1 MTSWKNPPRLPGG
14 IFVFPVAS
22 LEKRHAAAKGEVEEY
37 EAVRGVV
44 FDSAAALRRVEG
56 VCPAAGKRGVKVTY
70 TGMEQAED
78 GDVALHLAVENN
90 SGQPIVVNVQEF
102 SANRCQMAAFF
113 ASKVAAG
120 ETSHAVLTI
129 PAGELERYGVDTVEE
144 ASFFLVVFHGDT
156 LERILTTEQL
166 HVDL

>member
-1 MTSWKNPPRLPGG
+1 M
-14 IFVFPVAS
+14 
-22 LEKRHAAAKGEVEEY
+22 EE
-37 EAVRGVV
+37 
-44 FDSAAALRRVEG
+44 
-56 VCPAAGKRGVKVTY
+56 RGVKVTY

-102 SANRCQMAAFF
+102 SANRCQMAASF
-113 ASKVAAG
+113 ASEVAAG

-129 PAGELERYGVDTVEE
+129 PAGELARYGLDTVEE

-166 HVDL
+166 HVDW

>member
-1 MTSWKNPPRLPGG
+1 MSFLWSAWESGMRRRKERWRNMKRCAALFLAVLLCGVLKGCAPRP
-14 IFVFPVAS
+14 
-22 LEKRHAAAKGEVEEY
+22 EKGQALVEE
-37 EAVRGVV
+37 
-44 FDSAAALRRVEG
+44 
-56 VCPAAGKRGVKVTY
+56 KGVKVTY

-129 PAGELERYGVDTVEE
+129 PAGELERYGLDTVEE
-144 ASFFLVVFHGDT
+144 ASFSLVVFHGDT
-156 LERILTTEQL
+156 LERLWQTGPL
-166 HVDL
+166 HLML

>member
-1 MTSWKNPPRLPGG
+1 MSFLWSAWESGMQRRKGRWRNMKRCAALFLAVLLLCGVLKGCAPRP
-14 IFVFPVAS
+14 
-22 LEKRHAAAKGEVEEY
+22 EKGQALVEE
-37 EAVRGVV
+37 
-44 FDSAAALRRVEG
+44 
-56 VCPAAGKRGVKVTY
+56 RGVKVTY

-120 ETSHAVLTI
+120 ETAQDILT
-129 PAGELERYGVDTVEE
+129 ASSGELERCGLTTVEE
-144 ASFFLVVFHGDT
+144 VSFSLAAFHGDT
-156 LERILTTEQL
+156 LERLWQTGPLHLTL
-166 HVDL
+166 

>member
-1 MTSWKNPPRLPGG
+1 M
-14 IFVFPVAS
+14 
-22 LEKRHAAAKGEVEEY
+22 VEEK
-37 EAVRGVV
+37 
-44 FDSAAALRRVEG
+44 D
-56 VCPAAGKRGVKVTY
+56 VKVTY

-129 PAGELERYGVDTVEE
+129 PAGELERYGLDTVEE

>member
-1 MTSWKNPPRLPGG
+1 MKRMAAFLLAGLFWGG
-14 IFVFPVAS
+14 VFAGCVFQPEPSSSEDGNV
-22 LEKRHAAAKGEVEEY
+22 LVEE
-37 EAVRGVV
+37 
-44 FDSAAALRRVEG
+44 
-56 VCPAAGKRGVKVTY
+56 KGVKVTY

-102 SANRCQMAAFF
+102 SANRCQMAASF
-113 ASKVAAG
+113 ASEVAAG

-129 PAGELERYGVDTVEE
+129 PAGELERYGLDTVEE
-144 ASFFLVVFHGDT
+144 ASFSLAVFHGDT

>member
-1 MTSWKNPPRLPGG
+1 MSFLWSAWESGMRRRKERWRNMKRCAALFLAVLLCGVLKGCAPRP
-14 IFVFPVAS
+14 
-22 LEKRHAAAKGEVEEY
+22 EKGQALVEE
-37 EAVRGVV
+37 
-44 FDSAAALRRVEG
+44 
-56 VCPAAGKRGVKVTY
+56 KGVKVTY

-120 ETSHAVLTI
+120 ETSHAVMTI
-129 PAGELERYGVDTVEE
+129 PAGELERYGLDTVEE

-156 LERILTTEQL
+156 LERLWQTGPLHLTL
-166 HVDL
+166 

>member
-1 MTSWKNPPRLPGG
+1 M
-14 IFVFPVAS
+14 AS

-37 EAVRGVV
+37 EAVRGAV
-44 FDSAAALRRVEG
+44 FGSAALRRVEG
-56 VCPAAGKRGVKVTY
+56 VCPAAAKGQALVEERGVKVTY

-129 PAGELERYGVDTVEE
+129 PAGELERYGLDAVEE
-144 ASFFLVVFHGDT
+144 ASFSLAVFHGDT
-156 LERILTTEQL
+156 LERLWQTGPL
-166 HVDL
+166 HLML

>member
-1 MTSWKNPPRLPGG
+1 MKRCAALFLAVLLCGVLTGCAPRP
-14 IFVFPVAS
+14 
-22 LEKRHAAAKGEVEEY
+22 EKGQALVEE
-37 EAVRGVV
+37 
-44 FDSAAALRRVEG
+44 
-56 VCPAAGKRGVKVTY
+56 KGVKVTY

-113 ASKVAAG
+113 AS
-120 ETSHAVLTI
+120 
-129 PAGELERYGVDTVEE
+129 VEE

-156 LERILTTEQL
+156 LEPILTTEQL

>member
-1 MTSWKNPPRLPGG
+1 MKRCAALFLAVLLCGVLTGCAPRP
-14 IFVFPVAS
+14 
-22 LEKRHAAAKGEVEEY
+22 EKGQALVEE
-37 EAVRGVV
+37 
-44 FDSAAALRRVEG
+44 
-56 VCPAAGKRGVKVTY
+56 RGVKVTY

-129 PAGELERYGVDTVEE
+129 PAGELDGLDTVEE

-166 HVDL
+166 HVDW

>member
-1 MTSWKNPPRLPGG
+1 MSFLWSAWESGMRRRKGRWRNMKRCAALFLAVLLLCGVLKGCAPRP
-14 IFVFPVAS
+14 
-22 LEKRHAAAKGEVEEY
+22 EKGQALVEE
-37 EAVRGVV
+37 
-44 FDSAAALRRVEG
+44 
-56 VCPAAGKRGVKVTY
+56 RGVKVTY

-129 PAGELERYGVDTVEE
+129 PAGELERYG
-144 ASFFLVVFHGDT
+144 LDT

>member
-1 MTSWKNPPRLPGG
+1 MSFLWSAWESGMRRRKERCGNMKRCAALFLAVLLCGVLKGCAPRP
-14 IFVFPVAS
+14 
-22 LEKRHAAAKGEVEEY
+22 AKGQALVEE
-37 EAVRGVV
+37 
-44 FDSAAALRRVEG
+44 
-56 VCPAAGKRGVKVTY
+56 RGVKVTY

-120 ETSHAVLTI
+120 ETSHAVMTI
-129 PAGELERYGVDTVEE
+129 PAGELERYGLDTVEE

-156 LERILTTEQL
+156 LERLWQTGPLHLTL
-166 HVDL
+166 

>member
-1 MTSWKNPPRLPGG
+1 MKRCAALFLAVLLCGVLKGCAPRP
-14 IFVFPVAS
+14 
-22 LEKRHAAAKGEVEEY
+22 EKGQALVEE
-37 EAVRGVV
+37 
-44 FDSAAALRRVEG
+44 
-56 VCPAAGKRGVKVTY
+56 KGVKVTY

-102 SANRCQMAAFF
+102 SANRCQMAASF
-113 ASKVAAG
+113 ASEVAAG

-129 PAGELERYGVDTVEE
+129 PAGELARYGLDTVEE

>member
-1 MTSWKNPPRLPGG
+1 MSFLWSAWESGMRRRKERWRNMKRCAALFLAVLLCGVLKGCGPRP
-14 IFVFPVAS
+14 
-22 LEKRHAAAKGEVEEY
+22 AKGQALVEE
-37 EAVRGVV
+37 
-44 FDSAAALRRVEG
+44 
-56 VCPAAGKRGVKVTY
+56 KGVKVTY

-90 SGQPIVVNVQEF
+90 SGQPIVVNIQEF

-129 PAGELERYGVDTVEE
+129 PAGELERYGLDTVEE
-144 ASFFLVVFHGDT
+144 AFFFLVVFHGDT

>member
-1 MTSWKNPPRLPGG
+1 MSFLWSAWESGMRRRKERWRNMKRCAALFLAVLLCGVLKGCAPRP
-14 IFVFPVAS
+14 
-22 LEKRHAAAKGEVEEY
+22 EKGQALVEE
-37 EAVRGVV
+37 
-44 FDSAAALRRVEG
+44 
-56 VCPAAGKRGVKVTY
+56 KGVKVTY

-129 PAGELERYGVDTVEE
+129 PAGELERYGLDTVEE

-156 LERILTTEQL
+156 LERLWQTGPL
-166 HVDL
+166 HLML

>member
-1 MTSWKNPPRLPGG
+1 MKRCAALFLAVLLCGVLKGCAPRP
-14 IFVFPVAS
+14 
-22 LEKRHAAAKGEVEEY
+22 EKGQALVEE
-37 EAVRGVV
+37 
-44 FDSAAALRRVEG
+44 
-56 VCPAAGKRGVKVTY
+56 KGVKVTY

-102 SANRCQMAAFF
+102 SANRCQMAASF
-113 ASKVAAG
+113 ASEVAAG

-129 PAGELERYGVDTVEE
+129 PAGELVRYAVDTVEE
-144 ASFFLVVFHGDT
+144 APFFLVVFHGDT
-156 LERILTTEQL
+156 LEPILTTEQL

>member
-1 MTSWKNPPRLPGG
+1 MSFLWSAWESGMRRRKERWRNMKRCAALFLAVLLCGVLKGCAPRP
-14 IFVFPVAS
+14 
-22 LEKRHAAAKGEVEEY
+22 EKGQALVEE
-37 EAVRGVV
+37 
-44 FDSAAALRRVEG
+44 
-56 VCPAAGKRGVKVTY
+56 KGVKVTY

-78 GDVALHLAVENN
+78 GAVALHLAVENN

-129 PAGELERYGVDTVEE
+129 PAGELERYGLDTVEE

-156 LERILTTEQL
+156 LERLWQTGPL
-166 HVDL
+166 HLML

>member
-1 MTSWKNPPRLPGG
+1 MKRCAALFLAVLLCGVLTGCAPRP
-14 IFVFPVAS
+14 
-22 LEKRHAAAKGEVEEY
+22 EKGQALVEE
-37 EAVRGVV
+37 
-44 FDSAAALRRVEG
+44 
-56 VCPAAGKRGVKVTY
+56 KGVKVTY

-129 PAGELERYGVDTVEE
+129 PAGEWYGLDTVEE

>member
-1 MTSWKNPPRLPGG
+1 MSFLWSAWESGMRRRKGRWRNMKRCAALFLAVLLCGVLKGCAPRP
-14 IFVFPVAS
+14 
-22 LEKRHAAAKGEVEEY
+22 AKGQALVEE
-37 EAVRGVV
+37 
-44 FDSAAALRRVEG
+44 
-56 VCPAAGKRGVKVTY
+56 RGVKVTY
-70 TGMEQAED
+70 TGMEQAEN
-78 GDVALHLAVENN
+78 GAVALHLAVENN

-156 LERILTTEQL
+156 LEPILTTEQL

>member
-1 MTSWKNPPRLPGG
+1 MSFLWSAWESGMRRRKGRWRKMKRCAALFLAVLLCGVLKGCAPRP
-14 IFVFPVAS
+14 
-22 LEKRHAAAKGEVEEY
+22 EKGQALVEE
-37 EAVRGVV
+37 
-44 FDSAAALRRVEG
+44 
-56 VCPAAGKRGVKVTY
+56 KGVKVTY

-113 ASKVAAG
+113 ASKVAAA

-129 PAGELERYGVDTVEE
+129 PAGELERYGLDTVEE

-156 LERILTTEQL
+156 LERLWQTGPLHLTL
-166 HVDL
+166 

>member
-1 MTSWKNPPRLPGG
+1 MSFLWSAWESGMRRRKERWRNMKRCAALFLAVLLCGVLKGCAPRP
-14 IFVFPVAS
+14 
-22 LEKRHAAAKGEVEEY
+22 EKGQALVEE
-37 EAVRGVV
+37 
-44 FDSAAALRRVEG
+44 
-56 VCPAAGKRGVKVTY
+56 KGVKVTY

-113 ASKVAAG
+113 ASEVAAG

-129 PAGELERYGVDTVEE
+129 PAGELERYGLDTVEE
-144 ASFFLVVFHGDT
+144 ASFSLVVFHGDT
-156 LERILTTEQL
+156 LERLWQTGPL
-166 HVDL
+166 HLML